1 MGNLHH
7 DPPPEFGM
15 RHQTKNTDQR
25 KGSKPREKR
34 ARRQH
39 TLGYLGTALGAAERR
54 AFAHIQPLNA
64 APSPRTPTGV

>member
-39 TLGYLGTALGAAERR
+39 TLGYLGTALGAAG
-54 AFAHIQPLNA
+54 AVAHIRPLNA